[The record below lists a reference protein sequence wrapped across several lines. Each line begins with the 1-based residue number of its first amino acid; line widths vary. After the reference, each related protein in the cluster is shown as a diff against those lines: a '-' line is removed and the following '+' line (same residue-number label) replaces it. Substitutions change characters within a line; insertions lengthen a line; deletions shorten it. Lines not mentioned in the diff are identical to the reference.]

1 MALKRSEEEV
11 KKRGWE
17 REEDSAG
24 SGSEAKK
31 KQVYMHPGQ
40 FSFFPILSTLFCD
53 PFHLFP

>member
-1 MALKRSEEEV
+1 MLEAAV
-11 KKRGWE
+11 KP
-17 REEDSAG
+17 
-24 SGSEAKK
+24 KK